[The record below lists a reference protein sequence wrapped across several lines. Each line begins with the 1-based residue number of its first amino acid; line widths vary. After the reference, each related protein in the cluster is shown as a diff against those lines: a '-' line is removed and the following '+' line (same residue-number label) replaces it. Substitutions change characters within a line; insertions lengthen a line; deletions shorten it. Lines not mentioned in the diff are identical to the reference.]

1 MIIPELLNFANENN
15 LSVFILTR
23 SKYKSKYEDQEIK
36 YFKREFGNRLQF
48 FEKDKYVSSYQ
59 IIDSCSFIT
68 GVDSTLLYESILR
81 NNKTCIFSIRGKLLG
96 LKGFNFGWPY
106 NYDQYGVFWTNIPE
120 TKKIKN
126 ISYKN
131 IDVIKGGT
139 ERHNSTQNALNY
151 LKNKKIKNVFIHDAA
166 RPNLSIKLLHR
177 LKKELKKN
185 NAVVPY
191 LKSENSVKYKIK
203 NKINNLD
210 RNKIFLTQTP
220 QCFNFQE
227 LFNLYKSN
235 KEKITDEASLYLR
248 KNRKIKFILG
258 DKKNFKITTIEDLN
272 YLKSNTYYGIGFDI
286 HRLIKN
292 KKLFLGGIK
301 IPFHSGLQGHSDGDV
316 IIHAIIDSFL
326 GAMKKGDIGTYYP
339 SNSSKFKN
347 IRSKNM
353 LKPIVEL
360 LNDNNF
366 SINNID
372 INLICENPKVSKI
385 RNRIIKSLSELLSI
399 NRNLINLKGKTVEKL
414 GIIGKEQAIAC
425 EVICSL
431 SK

>member
-1 MIIPELLNFANENN
+1 M
-15 LSVFILTR
+15 SDCFILLSAGN
-23 SKYKSKYEDQEIK
+23 SKRFKSKLNKQFLTYKNKPLFEHSLKTALDSKI
-36 YFKREFGNRLQF
+36 FKKVLI
-48 FEKDKYVSSYQ
+48 VS
-59 IIDSCSFIT
+59 
-68 GVDSTLLYESILR
+68 
-81 NNKTCIFSIRGKLLG
+81 N
-96 LKGFNFGWPY
+96 
-106 NYDQYGVFWTNIPE
+106 
-120 TKKIKN
+120 KKIKN

-210 RNKIFLTQTP
+210 RNKILLTQTP

-235 KEKITDEASLYLR
+235 KEKITDEASLYL
-248 KNRKIKFILG
+248 KNNRKIKFILG
-258 DKKNFKITTIEDLN
+258 DKKNFKITTVDDLN
-272 YLKSNTYYGIGFDI
+272 YLKLDTYYGIGFDI

-353 LKPIVEL
+353 LKPVVEL
-360 LNDNNF
+360 LNDNDF